1 MIGFIFSALLLG
13 IALSMDSLAVSI
25 TCGLQKTM
33 TKKRAIILALS
44 FAFFQGL
51 FPLIGALVGD
61 FAKDYIQA
69 IDHWIA
75 FGLLAVIGMKM
86 FLEGYRYNLRE
97 CALYDFTKP
106 SVLITLSIATSID
119 AFIIGIGF
127 GLEYTFNQQLIIVG
141 LIALSTFIFSLLGA
155 FMGMKAYFFKPKL
168 ALIFGGS
175 ILFGLGLKILL
186 EHLFAK

>member
-1 MIGFIFSALLLG
+1 MIGFIFSALFLG

-25 TCGLQKTM
+25 TCGLQKAM
-33 TKKRAIILALS
+33 TKKRALILATS

-51 FPLIGALVGD
+51 FPLLGALIGD
-61 FAKDYIQA
+61 FSKEYIQI

-75 FGLLAVIGMKM
+75 FGLLSVIGLKM
-86 FLEGYRYNLRE
+86 FLEGYRYNLKE
-97 CALYDFTKP
+97 CMLYDFTKT

-119 AFIIGIGF
+119 AFIVGIGF
-127 GLEYTFNQQLIIVG
+127 GLEYSLYQQLIIVG
-141 LIALSTFIFSLLGA
+141 IIALCTFIFSLMGA
-155 FMGMKAYFFKPKL
+155 FMGMKAYFIKPKL

-186 EHLFAK
+186 EHLLA

>member
-1 MIGFIFSALLLG
+1 MIGFIFSAIFLG

-33 TKKRAIILALS
+33 TKKKAFIIDLS

-51 FPLIGALVGD
+51 FPLIGAFLGD
-61 FAKDYIQA
+61 LAKGYIEA
-69 IDHWIA
+69 IDHWVA
-75 FGLLAVIGMKM
+75 FGLLGIIGIKM
-86 FLEGYRYNLRE
+86 FLEGYKYNLKD
-97 CALYDFTKP
+97 CILYDFTKT

-127 GLEYTFNQQLIIVG
+127 GIEYTLNQQFIIVG
-141 LIALSTFIFSLLGA
+141 TISLCTFIFSLAGA
-155 FMGMKAYFFKPKL
+155 FMGMRAYFFKPKL
-168 ALIFGGS
+168 ALIIGGS

-186 EHLFAK
+186 EHLLV